1 MRRTALHVTASIAT
15 LASVTC
21 AHAEEQAA
29 PTLQE
34 IVVTG
39 EKAAR
44 SLQETT
50 ASVAVVTARRL
61 EQENVQSLSELFQRT
76 ANLSETYGSS
86 GFTIRGMANQGVSG
100 GGPFIAWTLFSVG
113 ALCVVTTGVQVRVA
127 RSRAERSLA
136 PEPSDRPSRTW
147 RGWLRALLAGPIG
160 MVAAMGVAIAFAV
173 WAPMAPQTRIIIGGL
188 MVPVLWGG
196 AMAWTLADDRIL
208 RATAVLIGVSV
219 VTFTAAV
226 LKGF

>member
-1 MRRTALHVTASIAT
+1 VTPEAITLLGSAAVLAGGALSAGMLRAAWSRRGPERPWLIAGGWAAVAMVSIAAGAV
-15 LASVTC
+15 L
-21 AHAEEQAA
+21 
-29 PTLQE
+29 
-34 IVVTG
+34 G
-39 EKAAR
+39 AAR
-44 SLQETT
+44 
-50 ASVAVVTARRL
+50 
-61 EQENVQSLSELFQRT
+61 
-76 ANLSETYGSS
+76 
-86 GFTIRGMANQGVSG
+86 
-100 GGPFIAWTLFSVG
+100 GPFIAWTLFSVG
-113 ALCVVTTGVQVRVA
+113 ALCVVTTGVQMRAA

-136 PEPSDRPSRTW
+136 PEPSDRPSRAW

-196 AMAWTLADDRIL
+196 AMTWTLADDRIL